1 MREVNKQPHSTLASL
16 RAKIL
21 EVMADMDR
29 EVVNLV
35 ICYYKKFWSR
45 IGAVIGASGDLIKK
59 LCMQYASTL
68 LLKFSVRYVHPNYLF
83 YCFKRVYRVCPNLS
97 SHPVSGI
104 VSQQ

>member
-45 IGAVIGASGDLIKK
+45 IEAVIDDSGDFIK
-59 LCMQYASTL
+59 
-68 LLKFSVRYVHPNYLF
+68 
-83 YCFKRVYRVCPNLS
+83 
-97 SHPVSGI
+97 
-104 VSQQ
+104 